1 MCGRG
6 ICEKIPVLRHD
17 KYDFANNMKKFNL
30 MQIHLH
36 EVKIL
41 QIHNAR
47 PEFVKQISHQSESS
61 IHSTREIC
69 RLSTGIFRK
78 YPSQT

>member
-1 MCGRG
+1 MKG
-6 ICEKIPVLRHD
+6 KND

-61 IHSTREIC
+61 IFIW
-69 RLSTGIFRK
+69 GVINFQIK
-78 YPSQT
+78 QT

>member
-1 MCGRG
+1 
-6 ICEKIPVLRHD
+6 
-17 KYDFANNMKKFNL
+17 

-47 PEFVKQISHQSESS
+47 PEFVNNITVINQSESIKQIYHVWEGYFRTIPVLRLNFNRLS
-61 IHSTREIC
+61 AREIC
-69 RLSTGIFRK
+69 RLSTGIFHK
-78 YPSQT
+78 